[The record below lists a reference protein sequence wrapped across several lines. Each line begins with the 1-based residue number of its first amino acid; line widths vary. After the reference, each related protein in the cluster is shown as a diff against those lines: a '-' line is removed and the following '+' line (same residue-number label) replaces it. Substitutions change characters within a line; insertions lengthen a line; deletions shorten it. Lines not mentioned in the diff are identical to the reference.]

1 MAFQET
7 ATAARIVQGWC
18 PIKITLAGS
27 VAAGDPLMYST
38 GWVLATRVATEPP
51 LLVAGEAGA
60 SGDEITAFP
69 MANVIVTTTATNVA
83 TKGEVVAVLDDG
95 SYAAAASTMPDVG
108 FVVSVGGDSLSAV
121 LSLCP
126 AMQII
131 ATKRT

>member
-7 ATAARIVQGWC
+7 ASAARIVEGWC
-18 PIKITLAGS
+18 PIKITLAGT

-38 GWVLATRVATEPP
+38 GWVLATRIATEPP
-51 LLVAGEAGA
+51 LLVAGEPGV
-60 SGDEITAFP
+60 SGEEITAFP
-69 MANVIVTTTATNVA
+69 LANVKVTTTATNVA
-83 TKGEVVAVLDDG
+83 TKGEVVAVADDG
-95 SYAAAASTMPDVG
+95 SYYAAASTMPDVG
-108 FVVSVGGDSLSAV
+108 FVASVGSDSLSAI